1 MSSGRSAS
9 SSGAAPGPAAGS
21 KALLAQ
27 RMRERWWS
35 HLRRQQGELT
45 ESDLKLTI
53 DTSRSPGTQAPRTQD
68 RGGPVERAP
77 SVSLDDLE
85 RERAEMRRQLEVERA
100 ELESRLRAAREKARL
115 ESIERAR
122 RCGLEPLLDR
132 GPQLAELVERF
143 VTVVHGAMPLLAA
156 HPSFG
161 PLPGQ
166 LGTDLEALPAAM
178 VQEVSRQYYELVAE
192 ARRSGARVTPG
203 EAREMGEALAD
214 FLLSRLQE
222 RIDRIDVI
230 GEGET
235 FDAVICALQAA
246 HASLRPRYGLPRD
259 LDPLEGWIAS
269 VPPRS
274 GGVVD
279 DRTRL
284 E

>member
-1 MSSGRSAS
+1 
-9 SSGAAPGPAAGS
+9 
-21 KALLAQ
+21 
-27 RMRERWWS
+27 MRERWWS

-53 DTSRSPGTQAPRTQD
+53 VTSRSPGTQAPRTQD
-68 RGGPVERAP
+68 RDGPVERAP

-100 ELESRLRAAREKARL
+100 ERESRLRAAREKA

-143 VTVVHGAMPLLAA
+143 VTVVHGAMGLLAA
-156 HPSFG
+156 HQSFG

-192 ARRSGARVTPG
+192 ARRSGARVMPG

-235 FDAVICALQAA
+235 FDAVICALADPAQP
-246 HASLRPRYGLPRD
+246 LGPRRAVQPLTFAVGEPGSRLFRKALVVPD
-259 LDPLEGWIAS
+259 LSSE
-269 VPPRS
+269 
-274 GGVVD
+274 
-279 DRTRL
+279 
-284 E
+284 EMK